1 MFLVGNYRPRLW
13 FILLLA
19 NLTLLAIPFVFVVYT
34 RFFETD
40 IVQRFESLLAGQGAL
55 LAVYYRS
62 ALLDDVLPDK
72 KMTEEQWKRYPTTKL
87 STASP
92 RYEFLGTRPAQL
104 DLRLN
109 EVYPELDWMT
119 RRESDGNNSQADPY
133 ARDVGN
139 IIQGYIDEMK
149 RAFPGNIRISV
160 IDTKGFV
167 VASTVKNRWSISID
181 DHGNL
186 RQVFKGEDV
195 RSLHLNGFVPH
206 DFVPRI
212 LHFLGMSHAGTRSV
226 VVGFPIILQDR
237 VIAAAILTSVPGT
250 IYVGILN
257 NQEWLW
263 RVIIILLLATTVF
276 IVVIFFTVTR
286 PVRHVRDRLQMV
298 VDGERDGLNL
308 KHEMVTRETK
318 DLSSAISR
326 TVNELSRREK
336 QMEAF
341 ARHVA
346 HETRTPLTSTIG
358 AVDLLR
364 EHSDTMTP
372 EDKDRFLTIIE
383 KDSQRLL
390 SMSEKLIEEGRAGAV
405 RVGKDDQANVDDVL
419 QKLKEDFVSQSHA
432 VDVTKTVQGKYVAMD
447 GEWLSSILRS
457 LIDNAYQHGGDD
469 VAVTVACYLDRDSN
483 NKVNIEVH
491 NHGQQIS
498 DAIADKIFEPF
509 FTTTPG
515 ERGSGIGLSI
525 IKELVEVHGGTINL
539 VPSDSG
545 VTFQVV
551 LPLR

>member
-62 ALLDDVLPDK
+62 ALGGDVLPDK

-104 DLRLN
+104 DLRLD

-119 RRESDGNNSQADPY
+119 RRESDGNNSGADPY

-167 VASTVKNRWSISID
+167 VASTVKSRWSISIE
-181 DHGNL
+181 DHVNL

-195 RSLHLNGFVPH
+195 RSLHLNGFVPT

-212 LHFLGMSHAGTRSV
+212 LHFLGMSHSGTRSV

-237 VIAAAILTSVPGT
+237 VIAAGILTSVPGT

-257 NQEWLW
+257 NREWLW
-263 RVIIILLLATTVF
+263 RVIVILLLATTFF

-298 VDGERDGLNL
+298 VDGKKDGLDL
-308 KHEMVTRETK
+308 MHRLFTREMK
-318 DLSSAISR
+318 ELSGSISK
-326 TVNELSRREK
+326 TVNELSRRER
-336 QMEAF
+336 QAEAF
-341 ARHVA
+341 ANHVA

-364 EHSDTMTP
+364 EHSDTMTA
-372 EDKDRFLTIIE
+372 EEKDRFLTIIE

-390 SMSEKLIEEGRAGAV
+390 SMSEKLIEEGRAGTV
-405 RVGKDDQANVDDVL
+405 RVSKDDQANLDVAL
-419 QKLKEDFVSQSHA
+419 QKLKEDFVSQSLF
-432 VDVTKTVQGKYVAMD
+432 VDITKIAQEKYVAMD
-447 GEWLSSILRS
+447 AEWLSSIFRS

-469 VAVTVACYLDRDSN
+469 ANVTVRCDLDRDSISN
-483 NKVNIEVH
+483 MKIQVH
-491 NHGQQIS
+491 NDGRQIS
-498 DAIADKIFEPF
+498 DAIAEKIFEPYF
-509 FTTTPG
+509 STTPG
-515 ERGSGIGLSI
+515 ESRRGIGLSI
-525 IKELVEVHGGTINL
+525 IKNLVELHGGTIKL
-539 VPSDSG
+539 MPSDSG
-545 VTFQVV
+545 VTFQIG